1 MTQLKAPVARTDDT
15 RSSIKKP
22 KNKKKKPKA
31 KEKQTNKHLLP
42 PKETTHSPKKNKNKT
57 KKATLPVQQISCE
70 NLTWQQKFT
79 VSQHFTLC
87 GCSNF
92 DTGALMLDLLHCQI
106 MGTGRGMQM
115 TKRGTSR
122 TVADRTKCAEKY
134 KFC

>member
-15 RSSIKKP
+15 GSSIKKP
-22 KNKKKKPKA
+22 KNKTKKKTQSQGKA
-31 KEKQTNKHLLP
+31 NKQHLLP
-42 PKETTHSPKKNKNKT
+42 SKETTHSPKKNNKT
-57 KKATLPVQQISCE
+57 KKTTLPVQQISCE

-115 TKRGTSR
+115 TK
-122 TVADRTKCAEKY
+122 
-134 KFC
+134 